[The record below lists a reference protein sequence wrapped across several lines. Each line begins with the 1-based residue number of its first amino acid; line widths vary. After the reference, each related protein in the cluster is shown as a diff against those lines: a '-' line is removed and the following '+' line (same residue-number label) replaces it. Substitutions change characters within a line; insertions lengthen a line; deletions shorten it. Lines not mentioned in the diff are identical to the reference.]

1 MEATCSIY
9 NEDCIRGME
18 EKLADESVHLTVTSI
33 PFEEL
38 FTYSGKLEDVGNN
51 GSTVDIRAG
60 RFALN
65 MRFVVAQLFRVTAA
79 GCNVCIHIQQLLAYK
94 NQHGFMGRRDFRGS
108 MIDVF

>member
-1 MEATCSIY
+1 MSEVTAEIW
-9 NEDCIRGME
+9 NQDCIAG
-18 EKLADESVHLTVTSI
+18 LAERVADRSVHLTVTSI

-65 MRFVVAQLFRVTAA
+65 MQFVIEQLLRVTAP
-79 GCNVCIHIQQLLAYK
+79 GCNVCVHIQQLLAYK
-94 NQHGFMGRRDFRGS
+94 NQHGFSGR
-108 MIDVF
+108 